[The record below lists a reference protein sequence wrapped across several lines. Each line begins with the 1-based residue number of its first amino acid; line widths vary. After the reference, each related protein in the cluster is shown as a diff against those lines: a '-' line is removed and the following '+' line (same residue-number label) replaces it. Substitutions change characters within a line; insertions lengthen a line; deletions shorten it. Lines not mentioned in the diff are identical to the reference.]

1 MNEPIKN
8 CARWVKKRRE
18 AGVARRCYIL
28 GRKQGRMMCFTA
40 RRIYGFEMVR
50 WRITFCLRI
59 HLYGR
64 KICVKRHTYFY
75 GGEKNNERKTAK

>member
-1 MNEPIKN
+1 MAELTKN
-8 CARWVKKRRE
+8 RKEWRMSRHR
-18 AGVARRCYIL
+18 AGVARRSYML

-40 RRIYGFEMVR
+40 RRIYRFEMVR

-75 GGEKNNERKTAK
+75 GGGKK